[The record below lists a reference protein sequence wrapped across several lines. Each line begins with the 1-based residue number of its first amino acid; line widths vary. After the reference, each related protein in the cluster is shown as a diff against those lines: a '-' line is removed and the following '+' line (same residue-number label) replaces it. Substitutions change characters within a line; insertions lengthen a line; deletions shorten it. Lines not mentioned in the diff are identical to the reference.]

1 MEYVFWL
8 LLILV
13 LGLGW
18 SLTLF
23 GLPGNWLMVV
33 SLAVFAAA
41 FPEQETGPGLN
52 WETVAI
58 LAGLAVLGEV
68 LEFLSGAA
76 TVTRGG
82 SRRGAVL
89 AMVGSLVGSAVGA
102 AIGAPFL
109 IGLPVVI
116 VLGAC
121 LGAMIGAAL
130 GETWK
135 GRSGQVA
142 VEIGKAAFWSR
153 LFGSLAKLMI
163 GGVILAVG
171 AIAAF

>member
-8 LLILV
+8 FLVVV

-23 GLPGNWLMVV
+23 GFPGNWLMVL
-33 SLAVFAAA
+33 SLAGFAAA
-41 FPEQETGPGLN
+41 FPEREVGPGLG
-52 WETVAI
+52 WPTVAI
-58 LAGLAVLGEV
+58 LAGVALLGEII
-68 LEFLSGAA
+68 EFVSGAA
-76 TVTRGG
+76 TVTKGG
-82 SRRGAVL
+82 SRRGAIL
-89 AMVGSLVGSAVGA
+89 AMLGSFLGSAIGA

-109 IGLPVVI
+109 VGLPVVI

-121 LGAMIGAAL
+121 LGAMVGAAL

-135 GRSGQVA
+135 GRSGEVA
-142 VEIGKAAFWSR
+142 VEIGKAAFWAR
-153 LFGSLAKLMI
+153 LFGSLAKLMV

-171 AIAAF
+171 AVAAF